1 MDNYDGHLYRNQDTT
16 RRLLPLI
23 EAAAKEGNA
32 LLVLACA
39 AELIDRVGDAYF
51 FHDGGRTAHLEVQEF
66 LRDLRSELAPPDS
79 VQDRALV
86 TASAPVE
93 VRSCSD

>member
-1 MDNYDGHLYRNQDTT
+1 MDNYDGHLYRDQDTT

-39 AELIDRVGDAYF
+39 AELIDRVGEAYF
-51 FHDGGRTAHLEVQEF
+51 FHDGGRTAHLEVHEF
-66 LRDLRSELAPPDS
+66 LRDLRSELAPPESDK
-79 VQDRALV
+79 DLALV
-86 TASAPVE
+86 AALAPMD
-93 VRSCSD
+93 VRPSID

>member
-1 MDNYDGHLYRNQDTT
+1 MDNYDGHLYRDQDTT

-39 AELIDRVGDAYF
+39 AELIDRVGEAYF

-66 LRDLRSELAPPDS
+66 LGNLRSELAPPESDK
-79 VQDRALV
+79 DRALV
-86 TASAPVE
+86 AALAPVE
-93 VRSCSD
+93 VGPSID